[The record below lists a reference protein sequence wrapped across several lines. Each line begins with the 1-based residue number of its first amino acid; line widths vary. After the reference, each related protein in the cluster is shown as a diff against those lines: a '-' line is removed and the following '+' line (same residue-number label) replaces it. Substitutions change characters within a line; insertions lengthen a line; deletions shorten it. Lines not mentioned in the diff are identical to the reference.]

1 MGFSLIEVLVVIGII
16 SVLMALLLLVIEK
29 TRHSAYIST
38 CAANLH
44 TIGQSLTLYANE
56 NHGAYPR
63 TTYVAGAPLVAG
75 TGGAASN
82 PFGPGGP
89 LANDVSAVPFL
100 LLRNQK
106 IPASIFICPYNDV
119 TNFSPDR
126 ADVQSRSNFTDYRAN
141 LAYSFAN
148 AYPDAQAEERCYRWG
163 TRAGAEFA
171 IAADLNP
178 NVTVAGLTPQSPRAQ
193 LKRANSH
200 NHEGDGQNVLYGDG
214 HVAWQQ
220 MIFAG
225 VAADNIYANHAGALA
240 SPGDKD
246 DSVLVPTR

>member
-1 MGFSLIEVLVVIGII
+1 MQRRTSGPTAFSLIEVLVVIGII
-16 SVLMALLLLVIEK
+16 SVLMALLLVVIEK

-89 LANDVSAVPFL
+89 LANDLSAVPFL

-106 IPASIFICPYNDV
+106 VPPSIFICPYNDV

-126 ADVQSRSNFTDYRAN
+126 AEASSRSNDAPGAASLRRSRAPSPASRQHPIRII
-141 LAYSFAN
+141 LQDLRRY
-148 AYPDAQAEERCYRWG
+148 
-163 TRAGAEFA
+163 GAC
-171 IAADLNP
+171 
-178 NVTVAGLTPQSPRAQ
+178 S
-193 LKRANSH
+193 
-200 NHEGDGQNVLYGDG
+200 
-214 HVAWQQ
+214 
-220 MIFAG
+220 
-225 VAADNIYANHAGALA
+225 
-240 SPGDKD
+240 
-246 DSVLVPTR
+246 